1 MCCGHT
7 AFPVAKSRRILG
19 GQFLLQF
26 GDAPGAVDGA
36 HGFHVPN
43 HVLGYNSKEADLA
56 MTAISGPALSNSE
69 VN

>member
-1 MCCGHT
+1 MGS
-7 AFPVAKSRRILG
+7 VSRFILTRKLHVLWSYGLSGGQITSHLG

-43 HVLGYNSKEADLA
+43 HVLGTTQKKQ
-56 MTAISGPALSNSE
+56 T
-69 VN
+69 